1 MDKKIK
7 LEMNRNK
14 DIAISVNGEEKIV
27 INKDNR
33 KINADDIFKLL
44 SYSKGDIFSFNVVN
58 EKGYDSSV
66 INFFYELLVDIT
78 NKINNEENI
87 EI

>member
-14 DIAISVNGEEKIV
+14 DIVISVNGDEKIV

-33 KINADDIFKLL
+33 KINADDIFTLL
-44 SYSKGDIFSFNVVN
+44 SYSKGDIYSFEVVN
-58 EKGYDSSV
+58 EKGYDSPV
-66 INFFYELLVDIT
+66 IDFFHGLLVDIT
-78 NKINNEENI
+78 NKINIEDNI